1 MLSRREFLK
10 FIVKGAV
17 LGNFIQLITPPL
29 QQAYAQGEIKK
40 LPVIMIEAGTCTG
53 DSISLENTWTPTIS
67 DILYNI
73 TDWRYDPLMMQTY
86 GDQAHQVLLDTYNQ
100 KTNEYVLIVQGAML
114 RAEGGT
120 YNHIAMEDGKMITGI
135 ELVRRLGLKAKHV
148 VAVGH
153 CASYGG
159 PVAGHPNP
167 TQAAGVQNILPEK
180 RVINV
185 SGCPAHPDWITGTLL
200 HLALY
205 GEPELEKFGRPKMF
219 YQETVHNRCPR
230 RRYYDQGI
238 FASNIGQKECLYRVG
253 CKGPVTYADCP
264 IRRWNDHYNWP
275 IGCNS
280 PCIGCTEP
288 GYPDLMEPFT
298 SHAPDIPF
306 PGGSR
311 ASTDQIGLGVMG
323 LASLGIGTHFLASL
337 YNGRLQKH
345 LVKSTL
351 KAEGKPLLKRTK
363 IFHHYYAVSSYSRS
377 NKLQANR
384 PKHTLQKQEDLNEQ
398 KLLKQDSRE

>member
-10 FIVKGAV
+10 LIVKGAV
-17 LGNFIQLITPPL
+17 LGNFVQLITPPL
-29 QQAYAQGEIKK
+29 QQAYAQGEVKK
-40 LPVIMIEAGTCTG
+40 LPIIMIEAGSCTG
-53 DSISLENTWTPTIS
+53 DSISLQNTWTPTIS
-67 DILYNI
+67 DIIYNI
-73 TDWRYDPLMMQTY
+73 TDWRYDTHAMQTY
-86 GDQAHQVLLDTYNQ
+86 GANAHQILLNTYDQ
-100 KTNEYVLIVQGAML
+100 EPYEYVLMVQGAML
-114 RAEGGT
+114 QANEGS
-120 YNHIAMEDGKMITGI
+120 YDYVAIEDGKMITGI

-153 CASYGG
+153 CATYGG

-167 TQAAGVQNILPEK
+167 TQATGVQDILPER

-219 YQETVHNRCPR
+219 FQETVHNRCPR

-264 IRRWNDHYNWP
+264 IRRWNDRYNWP
-275 IGCNS
+275 IGCNT

-298 SHAPDIPF
+298 AHAPDIPF

-311 ASTDQIGLGVMG
+311 ASTDQIGLGVVG

-337 YNGRLQKH
+337 YNGRLQKN

-351 KAEGKPLLKRTK
+351 KAQSKPLLSKVK
-363 IFHHYYAVSSYSRS
+363 NPHHYYARSYRS
-377 NKLQANR
+377 ESAELHANR
-384 PKHTLQKQEDLNEQ
+384 PVQDLHKQETLNQQNTHEQ
-398 KLLKQDSRE
+398 DPHQ